1 MERHSF
7 DDPAETYRESF
18 VHENILENLLD
29 GVMSLGLDGYVRTFN
44 PAAARML
51 GLDRDDV
58 VGHTLVEAFFAV
70 EGFEAFAQTIL
81 DAVMERDRTER
92 RVVEISGD
100 GGRRTFSMTTSYLR
114 SPDTGDPIGVIA
126 VFSDITE
133 MQALR
138 EAESRMASELA
149 EQNAELKRSYRLAEE
164 RRDQLDTVLKKVQ
177 VSRVAVTVLVIG
189 LFLGVG
195 IWSWGGL
202 ETPETPRIAGTAVHD
217 GAEAAEALRTVALQ
231 PEEFTSKTSLIGR
244 LVPSREVAVASA
256 TDGHIAEIGFAYG
269 QRVSQ
274 GKVLLRLDMDETR
287 LKRLEARVE
296 YENAKKA
303 MDDLAT
309 WQSSAEVASALRSLS
324 KARMSMEGEAA
335 ALKRSAFL
343 LREGLIPASQHEDAR
358 RRFESQK
365 LDLEAARQDLDAVRA
380 KGGEDAK
387 RVAMVKLD
395 KTRSRLRAVEKALA
409 RDTVRAPISGV
420 VQMPVKPEDTLVRGQ
435 NVKRGDEL
443 LTIADVDR
451 LAVLAPVDEVA
462 VAAIRPGQRVA
473 VQGDAFPGLAL
484 RGAVSHVSQ
493 QPRAHKPGKV
503 PLFDVTVQLD
513 RLSEAQRERLRI
525 GMSAHLHIVTY
536 SNPSALMVP
545 IEAVGENRGSSVV
558 RVLDEATGEVR
569 ERAVD
574 VGLTTLGK
582 IEVTDGLETGEIVVL
597 NGV

>member
-202 ETPETPRIAGTAVHD
+202 ETPETPRIAGTAAHD